1 VAADDLT
8 APLGKNRPSNR
19 RFALPIRLPHL
30 LAGMLGLPLVV
41 FLGWA
46 IVGDNPL
53 GGEPVATA
61 PSNPRPEAGMP
72 ANGANS
78 GRPGGSP
85 TTADK
90 TRPNRYD
97 GPAAGEQP
105 LEPEPPAGSK
115 TVTII
120 DGSSGKRQQVVIPNT
135 PNDKSAPND
144 KAAPN
149 DKPAVPEERL
159 TEPSRH
165 GPLPKISQDGVRP
178 ADAFAQPVKNN
189 PADPD
194 APRIAIVIGGLGIGA
209 TNTSDAIKRL
219 PGPVT
224 FAFLPY
230 GPDIERQITLARGG
244 GHEVLLQV
252 PMEPFDY
259 PDNDPG
265 PQTLLTSLD
274 ASQNVDRLQS
284 LMARVRGYVG
294 VANFMGSRFSASEQ
308 ALAPVLREI
317 ARRGL
322 IYFDDGSA
330 PRSLAGQIAGGSSL
344 PFAKSD
350 LAIDTVPSASEIDRA
365 LGRLEALA
373 RERGTAVGM
382 ANALPITIDRIARWA
397 KAAEARGMQL
407 VPITAVVAK
416 TRSI

>member
-8 APLGKNRPSNR
+8 APLGKTRPSNR
-19 RFALPIRLPHL
+19 RFALPIGVPQLVI
-30 LAGMLGLPLVV
+30 GVLGLPLIV

-46 IVGDNPL
+46 IVRDDPL
-53 GGEPVATA
+53 GGEPMTMA
-61 PSNPRPEAGMP
+61 PSNPRPETGAPKGAGK
-72 ANGANS
+72 GA
-78 GRPGGSP
+78 GRPGDSP
-85 TTADK
+85 TVADK

-97 GPAAGEQP
+97 GPAPGEQP
-105 LEPEPPAGSK
+105 PEPDPPAGSK

-135 PNDKSAPND
+135 PNDRPT
-144 KAAPN
+144 PN
-149 DKPAVPEERL
+149 DKPAVSEERL

-165 GPLPKISQDGVRP
+165 GPLPKIGQDGVRP
-178 ADAFAQPVKNN
+178 ADAFAQPVKN
-189 PADPD
+189 ADPD
-194 APRIAIVIGGLGIGA
+194 APRIAIVMGGLGVGA
-209 TNTSDAIKRL
+209 TNTNDAIKRL

-230 GPDIERQITLARGG
+230 GGDIERQMTLARGS
-244 GHEVLLQV
+244 GHEVLLQI
-252 PMEPFDY
+252 PMEPFEY

-284 LMARVRGYVG
+284 LMARARGYVG

-308 ALAPVLREI
+308 ALAPVLRES
-317 ARRGL
+317 AKRGL

-350 LAIDTVPSASEIDRA
+350 VTIDTLPSASEIDRA

-382 ANALPITIDRIARWA
+382 ASALPITIDRLARWA
-397 KAAEARGMQL
+397 KAVEARGIQL

-416 TRSI
+416 SRSS

>member
-1 VAADDLT
+1 MAADDLT

-19 RFALPIRLPHL
+19 RFALPIGIPPL
-30 LAGMLGLPLVV
+30 LVGILGLPLVV
-41 FLGWA
+41 FLGSA

-53 GGEPVATA
+53 GGEPLAMA
-61 PSNPRPEAGMP
+61 PSNPRPEASAP

-78 GRPGGSP
+78 SRPGGSP

-90 TRPNRYD
+90 NRPNRYD
-97 GPAAGEQP
+97 GPAAGEP
-105 LEPEPPAGSK
+105 PSEPEPPAGSK

-144 KAAPN
+144 K
-149 DKPAVPEERL
+149 PAVSEERL

-165 GPLPKISQDGVRP
+165 GPLPKITQDGVRP

-194 APRIAIVIGGLGIGA
+194 APRIAIVMGGLGIGA

-230 GPDIERQITLARGG
+230 GVDIERQIALARGG

-284 LMARVRGYVG
+284 LMARARGYVG

-308 ALAPVLREI
+308 ALAPVLRET

-330 PRSLAGQIAGGSSL
+330 PRSLAGQIAGASSL

-350 LAIDTVPSASEIDRA
+350 VAIDTVPSAAEIDRA

-373 RERGTAVGM
+373 RERGSAIGM

-397 KAAEARGMQL
+397 KAAEARGVQL
-407 VPITAVVAK
+407 VPISAVVAK
-416 TRSI
+416 TRAS

>member
-1 VAADDLT
+1 
-8 APLGKNRPSNR
+8 
-19 RFALPIRLPHL
+19 
-30 LAGMLGLPLVV
+30 
-41 FLGWA
+41 LGWA
-46 IVGDNPL
+46 IVRDDPL
-53 GGEPVATA
+53 GGEPIAMA
-61 PSNPRPEAGMP
+61 PSNPRPEASAP
-72 ANGANS
+72 ADSANS
-78 GRPGGSP
+78 SRPSGSP

-97 GPAAGEQP
+97 GPTTGEQP
-105 LEPEPPAGSK
+105 SEPEPPAGSK

-144 KAAPN
+144 KRAAS
-149 DKPAVPEERL
+149 EERL

-178 ADAFAQPVKNN
+178 AEAFAQPVKNN

-194 APRIAIVIGGLGIGA
+194 APRIAIVMGGLGIGA

-284 LMARVRGYVG
+284 LMARARGYVG

-308 ALAPVLREI
+308 ALAPVLRET
-317 ARRGL
+317 AKRGL

-350 LAIDTVPSASEIDRA
+350 VAIDTVPSAAEIDRA

-373 RERGTAVGM
+373 RERGNAIGM

-397 KAAEARGMQL
+397 KAAEARGIQL
-407 VPITAVVAK
+407 VPITAIIAK
-416 TRSI
+416 TRSS